1 MRLSLKS
8 GPSQNLVTSCH
19 KQNHQTENTS
29 CKKHSSL
36 TYHFS
41 PSKKK
46 NSHHVNI
53 SMYSYILV
61 YKTINQTQID
71 KTCLFKQ
78 PTLKSNNRAQ
88 VQISI
93 FVAFKCVNITL
104 LSTSCFMQHAPYFEF
119 AKKFMKHQ
127 NTCKALI
134 R

>member
-8 GPSQNLVTSCH
+8 GPMQNLVTSCH

-29 CKKHSSL
+29 F
-36 TYHFS
+36 FS
-41 PSKKK
+41 FKEKK
-46 NSHHVNI
+46 NSHHVNM

-61 YKTINQTQID
+61 YKTINQTQVD

-78 PTLKSNNRAQ
+78 LTLKSNNRAH

-119 AKKFMKHQ
+119 SKKFMKHQ
-127 NTCKALI
+127 NTC
-134 R
+134 